1 MESQEIK
8 QTTSEIDELKILGI
22 EKFDRAEWV
31 FQFDEEE
38 PIVIAW
44 SSSKEEPGELSFV
57 LKANSESN
65 LIFRSSD
72 GLKKLQI
79 FSRRMNDERREEL
92 DNLQKI
98 EEELINEIN
107 SGEENKSHDE

>member
-65 LIFRSSD
+65 LTFRSSD
-72 GLKKLQI
+72 GLRKLQI
-79 FSRRMNDERREEL
+79 FSRRMDDERREEL

-107 SGEENKSHDE
+107 SEEENKSHDE